1 MDAIKHRVHCVT
13 YCAGPPGRLNIMQM
27 NSNKGKVIIIG
38 GGIVGLTS
46 AYYLLKSGW
55 KVTLL
60 DRGDLTSNCSSG
72 NAGMIVPSHFIP
84 LAAPGMISKGIK
96 WMFNSRSPF
105 YVKPSLDLA
114 LISWGLKFMKSATAS
129 HVEHSAPYLRDYH
142 LFSRQLYTDL
152 AKEPDF
158 SFGLENKGIL
168 MLYKTE
174 KAGEEEI
181 HVGRDAQKLG
191 LDVDLL
197 NKEQVQALEPN
208 VNLDVIGAVHY
219 RCDAHLYPN
228 ALIPQLIAYIR
239 KNGGEIRN
247 NSEVNGFT
255 MKNGEITSVQTN
267 SGPVDGDLVVMTG
280 GTWLPQLAK
289 LAGLTI
295 PVMPGK
301 GYSFMESNTEHPIIH
316 PALLVEARVAVT
328 PMNGQVRF
336 GGTMEIAPVND
347 KVNMNRVEGI
357 VHSIPKY
364 FAGLNI
370 PVPQVKDI
378 WYGFRPCSPDGLP
391 YLGYSKKVKNLI
403 VAGGHGMMGISLGPA
418 TGKVVAELADKKPT
432 SIAISVYDPQRY
444 N

>member
-1 MDAIKHRVHCVT
+1 MDK
-13 YCAGPPGRLNIMQM
+13 Q
-27 NSNKGKVIIIG
+27 KGKVVIIG
-38 GGIVGLTS
+38 GGIMGLAS

-55 KVTLL
+55 KVTVL
-60 DRGDLTSNCSSG
+60 DKGDMTNNCSYG

-105 YVKPSLDLA
+105 YVKPSLDFS

-142 LFSRQLYTDL
+142 LFSRQLYQDL
-152 AKEPDF
+152 AQDPGFD
-158 SFGLENKGIL
+158 FGLETKGIL

-191 LDVDLL
+191 LDVDILD
-197 NKEQVQALEPN
+197 KEQVQALEPHA
-208 VNLDVIGAVHY
+208 NLDVIGAVHY

-228 ALIPQLIAYIR
+228 ALIPQLIRYVE
-239 KNGGEIRN
+239 KNGGEI
-247 NSEVNGFT
+247 
-255 MKNGEITSVQTN
+255 KTN
-267 SGPVDGDLVVMTG
+267 SGVTGFEIQNGEVKAVKTLAGDVKGDLVVMTG
-280 GTWLPQLAK
+280 GTWLPELAK

-301 GYSFMESNTEHPIIH
+301 GYSFMEPNDAYKIIH
-316 PALLVEARVAVT
+316 PSLLIEARVAVT

-357 VHSIPKY
+357 VNSIPEYYSDLRTELPK
-364 FAGLNI
+364 
-370 PVPQVKDI
+370 VKDI

-391 YLGYSKKVKNLI
+391 YLGYSQKLKNLI
-403 VAGGHGMMGISLGPA
+403 VAGGHGMMGVSLGPA
-418 TGKVVAELADKKPT
+418 TGKIVAELADRSNT
-432 SIAISVYDPQRY
+432 SVDISIYDPQRY

>member
-1 MDAIKHRVHCVT
+1 MDK
-13 YCAGPPGRLNIMQM
+13 Q
-27 NSNKGKVIIIG
+27 KGKVVIIG
-38 GGIVGLTS
+38 GGIMGLAS

-55 KVTLL
+55 KVTVL
-60 DRGDLTSNCSSG
+60 DKGDMTNNCSYG

-105 YVKPSLDLA
+105 YVKPSLDFS

-142 LFSRQLYTDL
+142 LFSRQLYQDL
-152 AKEPDF
+152 AQDSGF
-158 SFGLENKGIL
+158 DFGLETKGIL

-191 LDVDLL
+191 LDVDILD
-197 NKEQVQALEPN
+197 KEQVQALEPHA
-208 VNLDVIGAVHY
+208 NLDVIGAVHY

-228 ALIPQLIAYIR
+228 ALIPQLISYVE
-239 KNGGEIRN
+239 KNGGEIKT
-247 NSEVNGFT
+247 NSGVTDFDIQ
-255 MKNGEITSVQTN
+255 NGEIKAVKTSAGDVK
-267 SGPVDGDLVVMTG
+267 GDLVVMTG
-280 GTWLPQLAK
+280 GTWLPELAK

-301 GYSFMESNTEHPIIH
+301 GYSFMEPNDVHKIIH
-316 PALLVEARVAVT
+316 PSLLIEARVAVT

-357 VHSIPKY
+357 VNSIPEYYSDLRTELPK
-364 FAGLNI
+364 
-370 PVPQVKDI
+370 VKDI

-391 YLGYSKKVKNLI
+391 YLGYSKKLKNLI
-403 VAGGHGMMGISLGPA
+403 VAGGHGMMGVSLGPA
-418 TGKVVAELADKKPT
+418 TGKIVAELADRSNT
-432 SIAISVYDPQRY
+432 SVDISIYDPQRY
-444 N
+444 R

>member
-1 MDAIKHRVHCVT
+1 MDK
-13 YCAGPPGRLNIMQM
+13 Q
-27 NSNKGKVIIIG
+27 KGKVVIIG
-38 GGIVGLTS
+38 GGIMGLAS

-55 KVTLL
+55 NVTVL
-60 DRGDLTSNCSSG
+60 DKGDMTNNCSYG

-105 YVKPSLDLA
+105 YVKPSLDFS

-142 LFSRQLYTDL
+142 LFSRQLYQDI
-152 AKEPDF
+152 AQDPGFD
-158 SFGLENKGIL
+158 FGLETKGIL

-191 LDVDLL
+191 LDVDILD
-197 NKEQVQALEPN
+197 KEQVQALEPHA
-208 VNLDVIGAVHY
+208 NLDVIGAVHY

-228 ALIPQLIAYIR
+228 ALIPQLIRYIE
-239 KNGGEIRN
+239 KNGGEIKI
-247 NSEVNGFT
+247 NSGVTGFDIQ
-255 MKNGEITSVQTN
+255 NGEVKAVKTTAGDVK
-267 SGPVDGDLVVMTG
+267 GDLIVMTG
-280 GTWLPQLAK
+280 GTWLPELAK

-301 GYSFMESNTEHPIIH
+301 GYSFMEPNDTHKIIH
-316 PALLVEARVAVT
+316 PSLLIEARVAVT

-357 VHSIPKY
+357 VNSIPEYYSDLKT
-364 FAGLNI
+364 AL
-370 PVPQVKDI
+370 PKVKDI

-391 YLGYSKKVKNLI
+391 YLGYSKKLKNLI
-403 VAGGHGMMGISLGPA
+403 VAGGHGMMGVSLGPA
-418 TGKVVAELADKKPT
+418 TGKIVAELADRSNT
-432 SIAISVYDPQRY
+432 SVDISIYDPQRY